1 MRLIRTYKL
10 SETESEIVA
19 GCKKNDRTMQ
29 KALYDRYK
37 SAMYSTA
44 YRITGNSDLAH
55 DVLQEAFID
64 IFENIDDFRFESAIG
79 AWIKTIVVRKAIRL
93 LKLEFQYETLEI
105 VDKLTAI
112 DETPDFSAE
121 ELDKAIQSLPVSSRA
136 VFMLVEVEGYKHQE
150 VAEILGISEGTSK
163 SQLNYSKKLLQRR
176 LYERV

>member
-10 SETESEIVA
+10 SETETEIVN
-19 GCKKNDRTMQ
+19 GCRKNDRKMQ

-64 IFENIDDFRFESAIG
+64 VFENINDFRSESTIG
-79 AWIKTIVVRKAIRL
+79 AWIKTIVVRKALRL
-93 LKLEFQYETLEI
+93 LKLEFQYETLE
-105 VDKLTAI
+105 KAERLSAI
-112 DETPDFSAE
+112 DYIPDFSADD
-121 ELDKAIQSLPVSSRA
+121 LDKAIQSLPGSSRA

-150 VAEILGISEGTSK
+150 VAEILGITEGTSK
-163 SQLNYSKKLLQRR
+163 SQLHYSKKLLQRR